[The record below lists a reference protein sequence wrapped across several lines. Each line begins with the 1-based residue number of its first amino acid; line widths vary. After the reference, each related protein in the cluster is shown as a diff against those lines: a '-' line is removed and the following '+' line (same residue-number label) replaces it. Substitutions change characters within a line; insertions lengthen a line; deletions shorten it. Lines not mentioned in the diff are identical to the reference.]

1 MGTSHCAQQVRLR
14 VLEAKNNSLS
24 RRDVAVVFSLDSL
37 TSLTLDR
44 NNITSLAGVERLA
57 NLTFLSAR
65 RNNLLTLTRAQRA
78 GQPQGGAR
86 AGKAGTTP
94 QYAAMQ
100 GKLVSLLLDHNQLA
114 YVEGVLDAL
123 ADNPA
128 SLQHLSLDHNPLS
141 SDLSQEGAAK
151 QTLTAAAR
159 KDKAEAEKRTAALL
173 RDLGIDGAVLEQVVS
188 GSGAGGNPEKDKKAY
203 KWRVLQQLPSLA
215 TLDGEEVLERMRRE
229 AEDMRHRSG
238 IHESVV
244 RAADEYKAMLDSL
257 DKRKEWSVRALQ
269 GQQDQIQS
277 VFQDLVRKMATEFSV
292 TIKEVAE
299 TIARVDRESRSGR
312 GAGGVDV
319 ATRGRVEGML
329 THVQDRQ
336 KRHLAEYQKK
346 QSLSRIA
353 GGDVGAG

>member
-1 MGTSHCAQQVRLR
+1 METRHCAQQVRLR

-24 RRDVAVVFSLDSL
+24 RRDVAVVFTLDSL

-94 QYAAMQ
+94 KYAAMQ
-100 GKLVSLLLDHNQLA
+100 GKLVSLLLDHNQLP

-123 ADNPA
+123 ADNPGA
-128 SLQHLSLDHNPLS
+128 LQHLSLDHNPLS

>member
-1 MGTSHCAQQVRLR
+1 MYVIWSQAPGPPSPPARSGIVT
-14 VLEAKNNSLS
+14 
-24 RRDVAVVFSLDSL
+24 
-37 TSLTLDR
+37 
-44 NNITSLAGVERLA
+44 AGVIFA
-57 NLTFLSAR
+57 CPASAR
-65 RNNLLTLTRAQRA
+65 
-78 GQPQGGAR
+78 AR
-86 AGKAGTTP
+86 
-94 QYAAMQ
+94 
-100 GKLVSLLLDHNQLA
+100 KLVSPQVQTPELAQALERARLDHLQRVVEQFAPKQLESKAGVNVGNPRSA
-114 YVEGVLDAL
+114 YARNV
-123 ADNPA
+123 
-128 SLQHLSLDHNPLS
+128 
-141 SDLSQEGAAK
+141 AAMK
-151 QTLTAAAR
+151 LAAAFRGRVGR
-159 KDKAEAEKRTAALL
+159 KKAEAEKRTAALL

-188 GSGAGGNPEKDKKAY
+188 SSGAGGNPEKDKKAY
-203 KWRVLQQLPSLA
+203 KWRVLQLLPSLA

-269 GQQDQIQS
+269 DQQDQIQS
-277 VFQDLVRKMATEFSV
+277 VFQDLARKMATEFSV

-299 TIARVDRESRSGR
+299 TIARVDRESRSG
-312 GAGGVDV
+312 GGGGGVDV

-353 GGDVGAG
+353 GGDGGAG